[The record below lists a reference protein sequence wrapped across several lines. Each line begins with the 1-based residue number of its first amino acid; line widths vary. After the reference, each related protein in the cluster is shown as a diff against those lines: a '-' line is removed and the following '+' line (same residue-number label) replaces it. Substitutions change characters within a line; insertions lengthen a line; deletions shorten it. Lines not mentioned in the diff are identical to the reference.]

1 MGFGTLFFGYFL
13 LLNITYFTFTDLL
26 AALIMAMGLYKLFE
40 VNAQF
45 KSAFYTAI
53 IFSVIG
59 LVEVVAGFIT
69 MFAPLVSLDT
79 ILDYTALVRYIVIA
93 ILTLFILQGIERVA
107 SEVGLTELASRAK
120 ISMPFS
126 LGLYLV
132 SALLSVPLYT
142 TETVMIVLK
151 VASAFAMLLTL
162 IIVSANLVTIYRAYM
177 RICMPEDVD
186 NEAPDKPSR
195 FEFINRHR
203 EHTEEKQK
211 EYAEYRFNKFVEKN
225 QKKKKK
231 K

>member
-120 ISMPFS
+120 TSMPFS

-211 EYAEYRFNKFVEKN
+211 ESAEYRFNKFVEKN
-225 QKKKKK
+225 QK
-231 K
+231 